1 MSISWLLAN
10 WFKDCSRRIAKS
22 VLPSA
27 HRRPARSPQTAT
39 RGRVLPVLKGLPRRC
54 ARNARTFRSRPAR
67 VQDEKLPSHESI
79 FERYNIK
86 ETSDAKAAL
95 LKVRQYSSGKVA
107 AIK

>member
-1 MSISWLLAN
+1 MLITEH
-10 WFKDCSRRIAKS
+10 K
-22 VLPSA
+22 
-27 HRRPARSPQTAT
+27 T
-39 RGRVLPVLKGLPRRC
+39 
-54 ARNARTFRSRPAR
+54 
-67 VQDEKLPSHESI
+67 ESI